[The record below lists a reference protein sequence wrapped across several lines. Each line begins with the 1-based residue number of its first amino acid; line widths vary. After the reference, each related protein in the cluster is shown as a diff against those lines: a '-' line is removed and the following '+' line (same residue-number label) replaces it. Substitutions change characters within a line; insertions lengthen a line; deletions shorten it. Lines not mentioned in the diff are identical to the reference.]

1 MKTLLVL
8 LFCLPLGVYAQIWH
22 ADANI
27 GGPLTHFQSINFQ
40 DCETTSNNP
49 QIFQE
54 NINGV
59 IGKVWRQTCPAQVK
73 RNEFS
78 RPIEEHFSGQTIYYA
93 WRVMLSHSDNFNDR
107 FAIFQFKT
115 SEPDGGSQNHPITIA
130 YENGKILF
138 QYFKPCKN
146 INTGNI
152 RNWKL
157 GPGCSSENRKFI
169 LKEIPT
175 TKDTW
180 IDIVLGIKKGIE
192 EIGNNAGTVEVWING
207 IKQTLNNPNGAPS
220 EIVECKTDDDPDY
233 NDNIGIDERSVY
245 AKFGIYGGG
254 KCPWDITSRIH
265 NLKAFNDGASAVQSL
280 NSTIPQSR
288 TLSTS
293 DVVDF
298 GNEIVMDKFIK
309 VFPNPVNDSFTI
321 NLENIQRA
329 KVTITDLLGKTVYR
343 TTTENPILEL
353 DKDDRF
359 KSGMYI
365 ISVKDEF
372 DKIYTS
378 KLIIK

>member
-1 MKTLLVL
+1 MKKLLVL
-8 LFCLPLGVYAQIWH
+8 LLGFPLAVCAQIWH
-22 ADANI
+22 ADANV
-27 GGPLTHFQSINFQ
+27 GGPLTHFQSINFE

-54 NINGV
+54 NVNGV
-59 IGKVWRQTCPAQVK
+59 SGKVWRQTCPAKVK

-78 RPIEEHFSGQTIYYA
+78 RPREEHFSGQTIYYA
-93 WRVMLSHSDNFNDR
+93 WRVMISHDDSFNDR

-146 INTGNI
+146 SNTGNI

-157 GPGCSSENRKFI
+157 GPGCSSDNRKFI
-169 LKEIPT
+169 LKEILT
-175 TKDTW
+175 AKDTW
-180 IDIVLGIKKGIE
+180 VDIVLGIKKGIE
-192 EIGNNAGTVEVWING
+192 ETGTNAGTVEVWING
-207 IKQTLNNPNGAPS
+207 TKQTLNNPNGAPS

-254 KCPWDITSRIH
+254 KCPFDITSRIH

-280 NSTIPQSR
+280 NSTIPASR
-288 TLSTS
+288 TLSA
-293 DVVDF
+293 
-298 GNEIVMDKFIK
+298 GNAIVLDKQVAKKSIM
-309 VFPNPVNDSFTI
+309 VFPNPVSDSFTI

-329 KVTITDLLGKTVYR
+329 KVTITDFLGKTVYK
-343 TTTENPILEL
+343 TTTVNPTLEIR
-353 DKDDRF
+353 KANTF

-365 ISVKDEF
+365 ITVKDEF

-378 KLIIK
+378 KLVVK